1 MFKQAKGIT
10 LVSLV
15 ITIIVMLILAG
26 VSLSMV
32 MGENSVLDQATQ
44 AVDETE
50 RSTVADEASLAVGA
64 VQTKYYGQYSAT
76 TGRKTMKEVLKGEL
90 SFKDFTSASEVKL
103 AIQDYTV
110 TVDGTSYTYE
120 ASLIIT
126 HKNGN
131 VYQTYLDVTDVG
143 ISVVGVECTQRNGSA
158 VTGTTAIAQTAAVT
172 LNASNPMY
180 GYPVAP

>member
-1 MFKQAKGIT
+1 MFKQEKGIT

-50 RSTVADEASLAVGA
+50 RSTVADEAALAVGA

-103 AIQDYTV
+103 SVEDYTV
-110 TVDGTSYTYE
+110 GTETYE

-126 HKNGN
+126 HTNGN

-143 ISVVGVECTQRNGSA
+143 ISVVGVECTKRNGSA
-158 VTGTTAIAQTAAVT
+158 VAGTTAIAQTAANVAT
-172 LNASNPMY
+172 LNSSKAEW
-180 GYPVAP
+180 GYTP